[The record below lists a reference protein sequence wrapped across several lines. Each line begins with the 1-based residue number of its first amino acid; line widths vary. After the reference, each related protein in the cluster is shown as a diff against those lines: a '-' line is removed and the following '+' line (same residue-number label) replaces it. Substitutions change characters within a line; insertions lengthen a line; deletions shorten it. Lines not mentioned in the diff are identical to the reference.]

1 MGKQPREKMSRA
13 DRAKQFAPF
22 DALKGLRLALYL
34 KEYEKDKVER
44 GEVQIETAEKIS
56 KTLFE
61 LKPHEIVWCK
71 FYDNGYYKE
80 ATGVSKINLEKRC
93 LKVGE
98 RNIPI
103 DDIFDIMRKNENPR
117 DFD

>member
-1 MGKQPREKMSRA
+1 MGKQPKAKMSRA

-34 KEYEKDKVER
+34 KEYEKNKVEK
-44 GEVQIETAEKIS
+44 GEVQAETAEKIS

-80 ATGVSKINLEKRC
+80 LSGSSKIDLEKRC

-103 DDIFDIMRKNENPR
+103 DDIFDLEKVNR
-117 DFD
+117 

>member
-1 MGKQPREKMSRA
+1 MEKCRQKMSRA
-13 DRAKQFAPF
+13 ERAKQFAPF

-34 KEYEKDKVER
+34 KEYEKNKVDK
-44 GEVQIETAEKIS
+44 GEVQTETAEKIS
-56 KTLFE
+56 NILLN

-80 ATGVSKINLEKRC
+80 ITGSSKIDLEKKC
-93 LKVGE
+93 LKVGD

-103 DDIFDIMRKNENPR
+103 DDIFDMEKK
-117 DFD
+117 FW